1 MRLRRPALPPGGG
14 EATEEGNLDAIFTAG
29 EFEVRPAERRVL
41 ANGEPVALGA
51 RAFDLLLA
59 LIEHRDRV
67 VGKDELLALVWPG
80 TVVEENN
87 LTVQISS
94 LRKVLG
100 NDAIATVAG
109 RGYRF
114 TLPLR
119 DAETDPPM
127 RPSATA
133 SPARDLPVIA
143 VLAFDNLSND
153 PEMQFFSDGVSE
165 EIIQRLSRG
174 ANLKVIGRTSSFQF
188 RGGRKAEAAQRL
200 HCAYVLDGAIRRAAG
215 RVRISAHL
223 VEASSRTT
231 LWSDR
236 YDRSLEDIFAV
247 QDEIAESIARALDQA
262 FSSFST
268 RSVDP
273 AVYDLYLRASPKSYA
288 PDDLRNC
295 VGLLEV
301 VAQRAPHFVEAWGRL
316 AYLRGF
322 LHVYLPFAER
332 AANAAR
338 VAREASHALAL
349 DAQNIDAL
357 ASRCFVM
364 PPFGR
369 FVEGDVFLERL
380 QQAPGAG
387 DGRRYIGWF
396 LRHTG
401 RLRESL
407 DETERTYRLDALDSM
422 SANLVALAR
431 MASGRVAEAVP
442 VYEDL
447 VARIPEMSF
456 PISSL
461 LRAHAF
467 QQDWAAVD
475 RLLALAATRPLRE
488 FQDTIPFVRAKRDPT
503 PEHIGAWRNM
513 FEAHVA
519 KTGGVDVARLVYAAH
534 LGLVDEAYRA
544 ANAARLGPAGTADDI
559 MGPDG
564 YRTALLFQASM
575 PELRNDLRFPRLCA
589 RLGLVEFWIATGKWP
604 DCAAEVPYDF
614 RFECAKVQHVPKE
627 DFGF

>member
-1 MRLRRPALPPGGG
+1 
-14 EATEEGNLDAIFTAG
+14 LDAVLLTG
-29 EFEVRPAERRVL
+29 GFEVRPAERRVL
-41 ANGEPVALGA
+41 ANGQPVALGA

-59 LIEHRDRV
+59 LIEQRERV
-67 VGKDELLALVWPG
+67 VGKEELLARVWPG
-80 TVVEENN
+80 VVVEENN

-100 NDAIATVAG
+100 NAAITTVAG

-114 TLPLR
+114 TLPLS
-119 DAETDPPM
+119 DAASARVAPLPAVALPPH
-127 RPSATA
+127 
-133 SPARDLPVIA
+133 DLPVLA
-143 VLAFDNLSND
+143 VLAFDNQSSD
-153 PEMQFFSDGVSE
+153 AEMQYFSDGVSE
-165 EIIQRLSRG
+165 DIIQRLSRG
-174 ANLKVIGRTSSFQF
+174 TRLKVIGRTSSFHF
-188 RGGRKAEAAQRL
+188 RGERKAEAAERL
-200 HCAYVLDGAIRRAAG
+200 ACSHVLDGSIRRVAG

-223 VEASSRTT
+223 MEAASHTT
-231 LWSDR
+231 LWSDH
-236 YDRSLEDIFAV
+236 YDRGLEDIFAV
-247 QDEIAESIARALDQA
+247 QDEIAESIARALDQT
-262 FSSFST
+262 FSRYST
-268 RSVDP
+268 RAVDP

-288 PDDLRNC
+288 PDDLRTC

-301 VAQRAPHFVEAWGRL
+301 VTQRAPHFVEAWGRL

-322 LHVYLPFAER
+322 LHMYLPFAAR
-332 AANAAR
+332 AENAAR

-380 QQAPGAG
+380 QRAPGAG

-407 DETERTYRLDALDSM
+407 EETERSYRLDALDPM
-422 SANLVALAR
+422 TANLVALAR
-431 MASGRVAEAVP
+431 MASGHVVEAVP

-461 LRAHAF
+461 LRAQAF
-467 QQDWAAVD
+467 LQDWAAVD
-475 RLLALAATRPLRE
+475 RLLALAAKRPLRE

-503 PEHIGAWRNM
+503 PEHIGAWRSE
-513 FEAHVA
+513 FEARVA
-519 KTGGVDVARLVYAAH
+519 QTGGVDVARLVYAAH

-544 ANAARLGPAGTADDI
+544 ADNARLGPAGTSHDI

-564 YRTALLFQASM
+564 YRTALLFQANM
-575 PELRNDLRFPRLCA
+575 PELRNDLRFARLCA
-589 RLGLVEFWIATGKWP
+589 RLGLVEFWMATGKWP
-604 DCAAEVPYDF
+604 DCAVEVPYDLE
-614 RFECAKVQHVPKE
+614 RECEKAKDVTKE
-627 DFGF
+627 AFGF

>member
-1 MRLRRPALPPGGG
+1 M
-14 EATEEGNLDAIFTAG
+14 
-29 EFEVRPAERRVL
+29 
-41 ANGEPVALGA
+41 
-51 RAFDLLLA
+51 
-59 LIEHRDRV
+59 
-67 VGKDELLALVWPG
+67 
-80 TVVEENN
+80 
-87 LTVQISS
+87 
-94 LRKVLG
+94 
-100 NDAIATVAG
+100 
-109 RGYRF
+109 
-114 TLPLR
+114 
-119 DAETDPPM
+119 
-127 RPSATA
+127 
-133 SPARDLPVIA
+133 
-143 VLAFDNLSND
+143 
-153 PEMQFFSDGVSE
+153 
-165 EIIQRLSRG
+165 
-174 ANLKVIGRTSSFQF
+174 
-188 RGGRKAEAAQRL
+188 
-200 HCAYVLDGAIRRAAG
+200 
-215 RVRISAHL
+215 RISAHL
-223 VEASSRTT
+223 MEAASLTT

-236 YDRSLEDIFAV
+236 YDRSLEDLFAV
-247 QDEIAESIARALDQA
+247 QDDLSESIARALDQT

-268 RSVDP
+268 KAVDP
-273 AVYDLYLRASPKSYA
+273 AAYDLYLRASPKSYA
-288 PDDLRNC
+288 PDDLRTC

-301 VAQRAPHFVEAWGRL
+301 VTQRAPHFVEAWGRL

-322 LHVYLPFAER
+322 LHLYLPFAER
-332 AANAAR
+332 LANAAR

-357 ASRCFVM
+357 ASHCFAM

-380 QQAPGAG
+380 QRAPGSG

-407 DETERTYRLDALDSM
+407 EATESNYRLDALDPM
-422 SANLVALAR
+422 TANLVALAR

-442 VYEDL
+442 VYEAL

-475 RLLALAATRPLRE
+475 RLLALAAKRPLRE

-503 PEHIGAWRNM
+503 PEHIGAWRGD
-513 FEAHVA
+513 FEAHGA

-544 ANAARLGPAGTADDI
+544 ADVARLGPAGTGDDI

-589 RLGLVEFWIATGKWP
+589 RLGLVEFWMATGKWP
-604 DCAAEVPYDF
+604 DCAGEVPYDF
-614 RFECAKVQHVPKE
+614 KLECAKVQHVPKE

>member
-1 MRLRRPALPPGGG
+1 
-14 EATEEGNLDAIFTAG
+14 
-29 EFEVRPAERRVL
+29 
-41 ANGEPVALGA
+41 
-51 RAFDLLLA
+51 
-59 LIEHRDRV
+59 
-67 VGKDELLALVWPG
+67 
-80 TVVEENN
+80 
-87 LTVQISS
+87 
-94 LRKVLG
+94 
-100 NDAIATVAG
+100 
-109 RGYRF
+109 
-114 TLPLR
+114 
-119 DAETDPPM
+119 
-127 RPSATA
+127 
-133 SPARDLPVIA
+133 
-143 VLAFDNLSND
+143 
-153 PEMQFFSDGVSE
+153 
-165 EIIQRLSRG
+165 
-174 ANLKVIGRTSSFQF
+174 
-188 RGGRKAEAAQRL
+188 
-200 HCAYVLDGAIRRAAG
+200 
-215 RVRISAHL
+215 VRISAHL
-223 VEASSRTT
+223 MEASSRTT

-236 YDRSLEDIFAV
+236 YDRGLEDIFAV
-247 QDEIAESIARALDQA
+247 QDEISESIARALDQA

-273 AVYDLYLRASPKSYA
+273 AAYDLYLRASPKSYA
-288 PDDLRNC
+288 PDELRTS

-301 VAQRAPHFVEAWGRL
+301 ATQRAPHFVEAWGRL
-316 AYLRGF
+316 AYVRGF

-338 VAREASHALAL
+338 VTREASHALAL
-349 DAQNIDAL
+349 DSQNIDAL

-369 FVEGDVFLERL
+369 FIEGDAFLERL
-380 QQAPGAG
+380 QQAPGSG

-407 DETERTYRLDALDSM
+407 EETERAYRLDTLDPM
-422 SANLVALAR
+422 TCNLVALAR
-431 MASGRVAEAVP
+431 MASGQVAQAVP
-442 VYEDL
+442 VYEEL

-467 QQDWAAVD
+467 QHDWAAVD
-475 RLLALAATRPLRE
+475 RLLALAAKRPLRE

-503 PEHIGAWRNM
+503 PEHIGAWRAA

-544 ANAARLGPAGTADDI
+544 ADGARLGPSGTADDI

-575 PELRNDLRFPRLCA
+575 PELRNDRRFPRLCA
-589 RLGLVEFWIATGKWP
+589 RLGLVEFWMTTGKWP

-614 RFECAKVQHVPKE
+614 ELECARVQGTPKE
-627 DFGF
+627 EFGF

>member
-1 MRLRRPALPPGGG
+1 M
-14 EATEEGNLDAIFTAG
+14 
-29 EFEVRPAERRVL
+29 
-41 ANGEPVALGA
+41 
-51 RAFDLLLA
+51 
-59 LIEHRDRV
+59 
-67 VGKDELLALVWPG
+67 
-80 TVVEENN
+80 
-87 LTVQISS
+87 
-94 LRKVLG
+94 
-100 NDAIATVAG
+100 
-109 RGYRF
+109 
-114 TLPLR
+114 
-119 DAETDPPM
+119 
-127 RPSATA
+127 
-133 SPARDLPVIA
+133 
-143 VLAFDNLSND
+143 
-153 PEMQFFSDGVSE
+153 
-165 EIIQRLSRG
+165 
-174 ANLKVIGRTSSFQF
+174 IGRTSSFQF
-188 RGGRKAEAAQRL
+188 RGERKAEAAERL
-200 HCAYVLDGAIRRAAG
+200 ACSHVLDGSIRRVSG

-223 VEASSRTT
+223 MEASSRTT

-247 QDEIAESIARALDQA
+247 QDEISEAIARALDHT

-268 RSVDP
+268 RAVDP

-288 PDDLRNC
+288 PDDLRTC

-301 VAQRAPHFVEAWGRL
+301 VTQRAPHFVEAWGRL

-322 LHVYLPFAER
+322 LHMYLPFAER
-332 AANAAR
+332 AESAAR

-369 FVEGDVFLERL
+369 FIEGDVFLERL
-380 QQAPGAG
+380 QRAPGSG

-401 RLRESL
+401 RLHESL
-407 DETERTYRLDALDSM
+407 EATESSYTLDKLDPM
-422 SANLVALAR
+422 AANLVALAR

-461 LRAHAF
+461 LRAQAF
-467 QQDWAAVD
+467 LQDWDSVD
-475 RLLALAATRPLRE
+475 RLLALAAKRPLRE
-488 FQDTIPFVRAKRDPT
+488 FKDTLPFVRAKRDPT
-503 PEHIGAWRNM
+503 PAHIDAWRGD

-519 KTGGVDVARLVYAAH
+519 ETGGVDVARLVYAAH

-544 ANAARLGPAGTADDI
+544 ADVARLGPAGTSDDI

-604 DCAAEVPYDF
+604 DCAGEVPYDF
-614 RFECAKVQHVPKE
+614 KRECERVKDVPKE
-627 DFGF
+627 ELGL

>member
-1 MRLRRPALPPGGG
+1 V
-14 EATEEGNLDAIFTAG
+14 DKVITAG

-41 ANGEPVALGA
+41 VRGEPVALGA
-51 RAFDLLLA
+51 RAFDLLLV
-59 LIEHRDRV
+59 LIDQRERV
-67 VGKDELLALVWPG
+67 VGKDELIARVWPG
-80 TVVEENN
+80 VVVEENN

-100 NDAIATVAG
+100 NTAITTVAG

-114 TLPLR
+114 TLPLSN
-119 DAETDPPM
+119 AE
-127 RPSATA
+127 SARAAAMAAAA
-133 SPARDLPVIA
+133 SSSHDLPVLA
-143 VLAFDNLSND
+143 VLAFDNQSSD
-153 PEMQFFSDGVSE
+153 TEMQFFSDGVSE

-174 ANLKVIGRTSSFQF
+174 TQLKVIGRTSSFQF
-188 RGGRKAEAAQRL
+188 RGERKAEAAERL
-200 HCAYVLDGAIRRAAG
+200 ACSHVLDGSIRRVSG

-223 VEASSRTT
+223 MEASSRTT
-231 LWSDR
+231 LWSDH
-236 YDRSLEDIFAV
+236 YDRGLEDIFAV
-247 QDEIAESIARALDQA
+247 QDEISESIARALDQT

-268 RSVDP
+268 RAVDP

-288 PDDLRNC
+288 PDDLRTC
-295 VGLLEV
+295 VNLLEV
-301 VAQRAPHFVEAWGRL
+301 VTQRAPHFVEAWGRL

-322 LHVYLPFAER
+322 LHVYLPFVER
-332 AANAAR
+332 AANAER
-338 VAREASHALAL
+338 VTREASHALAL

-357 ASRCFVM
+357 ASRCFVT

-369 FVEGDVFLERL
+369 FIEGDVFLERL
-380 QQAPGAG
+380 QRAPGSG
-387 DGRRYIGWF
+387 DGQRYIGWF

-407 DETERTYRLDALDSM
+407 EATERSYRLDTLDPM
-422 SANLVALAR
+422 TANLVALAR
-431 MASGRVAEAVP
+431 MASGQVAQAVP
-442 VYEDL
+442 VYEEL
-447 VARIPEMSF
+447 VVRIPEMSF

-467 QQDWAAVD
+467 LTDWAAVD
-475 RLLALAATRPLRE
+475 RLLALAAKRPLRE

-503 PEHIGAWRNM
+503 PEHIGAWRSM
-513 FEAHVA
+513 FRDHVA

-544 ANAARLGPAGTADDI
+544 ADSARLGPAGTSDDI

-589 RLGLVEFWIATGKWP
+589 RLGLVDFWTATGKWP
-604 DCAAEVPYDF
+604 DCAPEVPYDF
-614 RFECAKVQHVPKE
+614 KLECAKVQGVPKE

>member
-1 MRLRRPALPPGGG
+1 MAGG
-14 EATEEGNLDAIFTAG
+14 
-29 EFEVRPAERRVL
+29 FEVRPAERRVL
-41 ANGEPVALGA
+41 ANGQSVALGA

-59 LIEHRDRV
+59 LIEQRERV
-67 VGKDELLALVWPG
+67 VGKDELLARVWPG
-80 TVVEENN
+80 VVVEENN

-100 NDAIATVAG
+100 NAAITTVAG

-114 TLPLR
+114 TLPLL
-119 DAETDPPM
+119 DAE
-127 RPSATA
+127 SARVAALPAAA
-133 SPARDLPVIA
+133 SPSHDLPVLA
-143 VLAFDNLSND
+143 VLAFDNQSSD
-153 PEMQFFSDGVSE
+153 AEMQFFSDGVSE

-174 ANLKVIGRTSSFQF
+174 TQLKVIGRTSSFQF
-188 RGGRKAEAAQRL
+188 RGERKAEAAERL
-200 HCAYVLDGAIRRAAG
+200 ACSHVLDGSIRRVAG

-223 VEASSRTT
+223 MEASSRTT

-236 YDRSLEDIFAV
+236 YDRGLEDIFAV
-247 QDEIAESIARALDQA
+247 QDEIAESIARALDQT

-268 RSVDP
+268 RAVEP

-288 PDDLRNC
+288 PDDLRTC

-301 VAQRAPHFVEAWGRL
+301 VTQRAPHFVEAWGRL
-316 AYLRGF
+316 AYVRGF
-322 LHVYLPFAER
+322 LHMYLPFTER
-332 AANAAR
+332 KASAAR

-369 FVEGDVFLERL
+369 FIEGDAFLERL
-380 QQAPGAG
+380 QRAPGAG

-407 DETERTYRLDALDSM
+407 EATERSYALDALDPM
-422 SANLVALAR
+422 TANLVALAR
-431 MASGRVAEAVP
+431 MASGRVADAVP
-442 VYEDL
+442 VYEEL

-461 LRAHAF
+461 LRAQAF
-467 QQDWAAVD
+467 QQNWAAVD

-488 FQDTIPFVRAKRDPT
+488 FQDTLPFVRAKRDPT
-503 PEHIGAWRNM
+503 PEHIGAWRSD

-544 ANAARLGPAGTADDI
+544 ADAARLGPAGSGEDI

-589 RLGLVEFWIATGKWP
+589 GLGLVEFWMATGKWP
-604 DCAAEVPYDF
+604 DCAREVPYDF
-614 RFECAKVQHVPKE
+614 ERECARVHDTPKE
-627 DFGF
+627 DFRF

>member
-1 MRLRRPALPPGGG
+1 LGAV
-14 EATEEGNLDAIFTAG
+14 FTAG

-41 ANGEPVALGA
+41 VHGAPVALGA

-67 VGKDELLALVWPG
+67 VGKDELLARVWPG
-80 TVVEENN
+80 MVVEENN
-87 LTVQISS
+87 LTVQVSS

-100 NDAIATVAG
+100 NDAITTVAG

-119 DAETDPPM
+119 EAEVSAV

-133 SPARDLPVIA
+133 SASQNLPVIA

-188 RGGRKAEAAQRL
+188 RGEHKAEAAERL
-200 HCAYVLDGAIRRAAG
+200 NCAYVLDGAIRRAAG

-223 VEASSRTT
+223 VEAASRTT
-231 LWSDR
+231 LWSDG

-247 QDEIAESIARALDQA
+247 QDEIAVAIAKALDRA

-268 RSVDP
+268 RAVDP
-273 AVYDLYLRASPKSYA
+273 AVYDLYLLASPKSYA
-288 PDDLRNC
+288 PDDLRTC

-301 VAQRAPHFVEAWGRL
+301 VTQRAPHFVEAWGRL

-332 AANAAR
+332 AVSAAR

-349 DAQNIDAL
+349 DAQNNDAL
-357 ASRCFVM
+357 VARCFVM
-364 PPFGR
+364 PPFGQ
-369 FVEGDVFLERL
+369 FVEADVFLERL
-380 QQAPGAG
+380 QQAPGSG

-396 LRHTG
+396 LRLTG

-407 DETERTYRLDALDSM
+407 EETERTYRLDALDPM

-431 MASGRVAEAVP
+431 MASGRVAQAVP

-475 RLLALAATRPLRE
+475 RLLALAAKRPLRE

-503 PEHIGAWRNM
+503 PEHIGAWRTM
-513 FEAHVA
+513 FQEHVA

-534 LGLVDEAYRA
+534 LGLADDAYRA
-544 ANAARLGPAGTADDI
+544 ADSARLGPAGTSDDI

-589 RLGLVEFWIATGKWP
+589 RLGLVEFWMTTGKWP
-604 DCAAEVPYDF
+604 DCAVEVPYDF
-614 RFECAKVQHVPKE
+614 KAECAKVQHVPKE

>member
-1 MRLRRPALPPGGG
+1 MRRS
-14 EATEEGNLDAIFTAG
+14 LDAVFTAG
-29 EFEVRPAERRVL
+29 GIEVRPAERRVL

-67 VGKDELLALVWPG
+67 VGKDELIARVWPG
-80 TVVEENN
+80 VVVEENN

-100 NDAIATVAG
+100 NAAIATVAG

-114 TLPLR
+114 TLPLLN
-119 DAETDPPM
+119 AEAT
-127 RPSATA
+127 RASALPA
-133 SPARDLPVIA
+133 SPSHDLPVVA
-143 VLAFDNLSND
+143 VLAFDNLSSD

-188 RGGRKAEAAQRL
+188 RGERKAEAAQSL
-200 HCAYVLDGAIRRAAG
+200 NCSHVLDGAIRRAAG

-223 VEASSRTT
+223 MEASSRTT

-236 YDRSLEDIFAV
+236 YDRSLEDIFTV
-247 QDEIAESIARALDQA
+247 QDEISESIARALDQA

-268 RSVDP
+268 RAVDP

-288 PDDLRNC
+288 PDELRTD

-301 VAQRAPHFVEAWGRL
+301 VTQRAPHFVEAWGRL

-322 LHVYLPFAER
+322 LHMYLPFAER
-332 AANAAR
+332 TANAAR
-338 VAREASHALAL
+338 VTREASHALAL

-357 ASRCFVM
+357 AARCFVM

-369 FVEGDVFLERL
+369 FVEAEAFLERL
-380 QQAPGAG
+380 QQAPGSG

-407 DETERTYRLDALDSM
+407 EETERVYRLDTLDPM

-431 MASGRVAEAVP
+431 MASGRVAQAVP
-442 VYEDL
+442 VYEEL
-447 VARIPEMSF
+447 VARVPDMSF
-456 PISSL
+456 PLSSL

-467 QQDWAAVD
+467 LQDWAAVD
-475 RLLALAATRPLRE
+475 RLLALAAKRPLRE
-488 FQDTIPFVRAKRDPT
+488 FQDTVPFVRAKRDPT
-503 PEHIGAWRNM
+503 PQHIGAWRDA

-519 KTGGVDVARLVYAAH
+519 NTGGVDAARLVYAAH
-534 LGLVDEAYRA
+534 LGLVDDAYHA
-544 ANAARLGPAGTADDI
+544 ADTARLGPAGTGDDL

-575 PELRNDLRFPRLCA
+575 PELRNDPRFPRLCA
-589 RLGLVEFWIATGKWP
+589 RLGLVEFWLATDKWP
-604 DCAAEVPYDF
+604 DCAGEVPYDF
-614 RFECAKVQHVPKE
+614 KAGCAKAQHVPKDE
-627 DFGF
+627 FGF

>member
-1 MRLRRPALPPGGG
+1 MDTVLLAGG
-14 EATEEGNLDAIFTAG
+14 
-29 EFEVRPAERRVL
+29 FEVRPAERRVL
-41 ANGEPVALGA
+41 ANGAPVALGA

-59 LIEHRDRV
+59 LIEQRERV
-67 VGKDELLALVWPG
+67 VGKDELIARVWPG
-80 TVVEENN
+80 VVVEENN

-100 NDAIATVAG
+100 NAAITTVAG
-109 RGYRF
+109 HGYRF
-114 TLPLR
+114 TLPLSN
-119 DAETDPPM
+119 AE
-127 RPSATA
+127 
-133 SPARDLPVIA
+133 PARVAALPAAAAPSHDLPVLA
-143 VLAFDNLSND
+143 VLAFDNQSSD
-153 PEMQFFSDGVSE
+153 AEMQYFSDGVSE

-174 ANLKVIGRTSSFQF
+174 TQLKVIGRTSSFQF
-188 RGGRKAEAAQRL
+188 RGERKAEAAERL
-200 HCAYVLDGAIRRAAG
+200 ACSHVLDGSIRRVAG

-223 VEASSRTT
+223 MEASSRTT
-231 LWSDR
+231 VWSDR
-236 YDRSLEDIFAV
+236 YDRGLEDIFAV
-247 QDEIAESIARALDQA
+247 QDEIAESIARALDQT

-268 RSVDP
+268 RAVEP

-288 PDDLRNC
+288 PDDLRTC

-301 VAQRAPHFVEAWGRL
+301 VTQRAPHFVEAWGRL

-322 LHVYLPFAER
+322 LHLYLPFAER
-332 AANAAR
+332 AANAQR
-338 VAREASHALAL
+338 VTREASHALAL

-369 FVEGDVFLERL
+369 FIEGDVFLERL
-380 QQAPGAG
+380 QRAPGAG
-387 DGRRYIGWF
+387 DGRRYIGWL

-407 DETERTYRLDALDSM
+407 EATERSYALDKLDPM
-422 SANLVALAR
+422 TANLVALAR
-431 MASGRVAEAVP
+431 MASGQVAEAVP
-442 VYEDL
+442 VYEEL
-447 VARIPEMSF
+447 VVRIPEMSF

-461 LRAHAF
+461 LRAQAF
-467 QQDWAAVD
+467 LHDWPAVD

-488 FQDTIPFVRAKRDPT
+488 FQDTIPFVRAKRDPA
-503 PEHIGAWRNM
+503 PGHIGAWRSD

-544 ANAARLGPAGTADDI
+544 ADGARLGPAGTGDDI

-589 RLGLVEFWIATGKWP
+589 RLGLVEFWTATGKWP

-614 RFECAKVQHVPKE
+614 ERECARVQDVPKE
-627 DFGF
+627 AFGF